1 MFLGQ
6 DCHLLVIY
14 WYFSIATLS
23 QSLQQQQQQQKVT
36 VILTEERSN
45 GYLFV
50 QIYLEHT
57 VHNVHS
63 SSYFIH
69 RPIIR
74 YL

>member
-23 QSLQQQQQQQKVT
+23 QSLQQQQQQKVT

-45 GYLFV
+45 GYLFA